1 MPSTQVSHL
10 LPPGPTEVFE
20 INPDMETFDRL
31 QDLRKRYG
39 DICKITV
46 KSRHKPAYV
55 VNDPE
60 YVKHILVTNQRN
72 YAKGIGFERVKVLLG
87 HGLIASDGELW
98 RSQRRMMQ
106 PAFKERIIAQMS
118 ESMRQCNHRLLQRW
132 ETKAAQNEAINITEE
147 TSMLTLEVILRAIF
161 SHDLDAMIASH
172 GENPFSM
179 VLQDTARDLQLVTK
193 FRATAKLIKALMEQ
207 RRREDR
213 REMDFLSLLMEA
225 KDKTTGKPM
234 QEKILIDE
242 VFTLIIAGHET
253 TAATLNW
260 IWYLISQHPEVRR
273 ELEEEVD
280 QLGTREA
287 PHFEQ
292 LKRLVYT
299 KWVMQEALRLYPP
312 GWLFTRFALNE
323 DWLGEYYVARETDL
337 FISPYI
343 VHRHPDYWEEPDAFR
358 PERFSADAVQARNP
372 YVYFPFSLGGRRCI
386 GEFFAITE
394 ILIHMGLML
403 SHFRLETVSN
413 QPVELDPAINLRT
426 KRGIWMR
433 AIKRKTFFN

>member
-161 SHDLDAMIASH
+161 SHDLDAMITTH

-193 FRATAKLIKALMEQ
+193 FRATAKLIRAVMEH

-225 KDKTTGKPM
+225 RDKNTGEPM
-234 QEKILIDE
+234 KEKILIDE
-242 VFTLIIAGHET
+242 VFTLIVAGHET

-260 IWYLISQHPEVRR
+260 MWYLISQHPEV
-273 ELEEEVD
+273 EHKIQQEVD
-280 QLGTREA
+280 QLRMEEA
-287 PHFEQ
+287 PRFAE
-292 LKRLVYT
+292 LPLLVYT

-312 GWLFTRFALNE
+312 GWLFTRYALDE
-323 DWLGEYYVARETDL
+323 DWLGEYYVAPGTDL

-343 VHRHPDYWEEPDAFR
+343 VHRHPDYWEDPDAFR
-358 PERFSADAVQARNP
+358 PERFSADAVKARNP
-372 YVYFPFSLGGRRCI
+372 YVYFPFSLGARRCI

-403 SHFRLETVSN
+403 RHFRLENVSD
-413 QPVELDPAINLRT
+413 QPVKLDPAINLRT
-426 KRGIWMR
+426 KHGIWMR
-433 AIKRKTFFN
+433 PIRRETSLN